1 MDENIKTNI
10 INEIYDKL
18 KWVEVTAEIS
28 ESGNFLSFK
37 NQ

>member
-1 MDENIKTNI
+1 MDENVKASIR
-10 INEIYDKL
+10 NEIYEKL

-37 NQ
+37 N